1 MTWEKSTNLMRQIKS
16 QKAFIC
22 LDFWIMLPYNEITS
36 CIWWK
41 PNYLERNIKLVQIN
55 LFYAT
60 SRNLFWFVLFNLLHN
75 NKAIIAACLIY
86 FAVNQEFSNPGK
98 TEISFA
104 FSLQPILLAVVQ
116 LAWNLHNFCES
127 EDNFPVSSSSYAVCE
142 SLFLWVAFFINF
154 VAFSYFQ
161 ENSLRTS

>member
-1 MTWEKSTNLMRQIKS
+1 MPWEKSTNLMRQIKS
-16 QKAFIC
+16 QQAFIC

-36 CIWWK
+36 CIWLK

-116 LAWNLHNFCES
+116 LSWNLHEFRQ
-127 EDNFPVSSSSYAVCE
+127 
-142 SLFLWVAFFINF
+142 FLWKWRQFSCEFF
-154 VAFSYFQ
+154 VLC
-161 ENSLRTS
+161 SLREFVFVSCFFHKFCCIFIFSRE